1 MLSGIVSSFYKRI
14 VWREEVSFPR
24 SRGQILIQDSLPLSP
39 AYSTQV
45 LLKNTKPPWE
55 EKHEK
60 VGEVSWSQAAGT
72 LYKQWHASRRHKLPA
87 ASSLQSQL
95 LSTPSL
101 ALLTVPSVIC
111 TSLCEPPSRE
121 LHKPSTRA
129 QSILHRCLSSW
140 FVFSSLGFC
149 DWETPLCTD
158 FLNALHGHQHLIGL
172 LPLIDELK

>member
-72 LYKQWHASRRHKLPA
+72 LYKQWHASRRHEPPV

-95 LSTPSL
+95 LSTAHHLWHYWQSPLSFVLLFVNLHPGSSISL
-101 ALLTVPSVIC
+101 QQEHSQFYTDACPRGLYLAHWDLVTEKRLCVQIFSMPCMAINILLVC
-111 TSLCEPPSRE
+111 C
-121 LHKPSTRA
+121 H
-129 QSILHRCLSSW
+129 
-140 FVFSSLGFC
+140 
-149 DWETPLCTD
+149 
-158 FLNALHGHQHLIGL
+158 
-172 LPLIDELK
+172 